1 MEDWRQSQKVF
12 SRLGWC
18 YIAGTVAV
26 YGLQFILV
34 CGIRFFRPEW
44 LTSMT
49 VILLLSGFTM
59 YACGMPLIV
68 LLAYRMPKTD
78 IPRHKMK
85 WWQFL
90 LALIM
95 CYSLVYVSNLVGT
108 LVTTLMGLFTKSS
121 VENQL
126 IEYVTDGNMLLNFI
140 LMVVVAP
147 IVEEYVF
154 RKVIVDRTVR
164 YGQGVAIVAS
174 GLMFGLFHGNLNQ
187 FAYAVVLGAFFA
199 FLYVKTG
206 NLKITIAM
214 HAIINFM
221 GSVVAGQLIR
231 MLNYNELKNVDPSDM
246 ELMAEIVMDNLGAWV
261 LYLLYL
267 MVLLVVVIAGVILF
281 IVFFKRFKFDPQ
293 PMQIPKGKRFQML
306 FLNPGMLTF
315 CALWI
320 VLIILPYATSFLSIF
335 INHWLQSAGFENRI

>member
-1 MEDWRQSQKVF
+1 MEEWKQSQKVF

-26 YGLQFILV
+26 YALQYILV
-34 CGIRFFRPEW
+34 YVIQAYRPEW
-44 LTSMT
+44 LMSMT
-49 VILLLSGFTM
+49 TSLLLSGFTV
-59 YACGMPLIV
+59 YVCGMPLIV
-68 LLAYRMPKTD
+68 LLTLKMPKTD

-85 WWQFL
+85 WWQFI

-95 CYSLVYVSNLVGT
+95 CYSLVYISNLLGT
-108 LVTTLMGLFTKSS
+108 LVTTVVGAFKGSS
-121 VENQL
+121 VENNL
-126 IEYVTDGNMLLNFI
+126 IDYVTGGNMFINFI

-147 IVEEYVF
+147 VVEEYVF

-164 YGQGVAIVAS
+164 YGQGLAIAAS

-187 FAYAVVLGAFFA
+187 FAYAVVLGMFFA

-221 GSVVAGQLIR
+221 GSVISGQLLK
-231 MLNYNELKNVDPSDM
+231 MLNYDQLMNLNTSDM
-246 ELMAEIVMDNLGAWV
+246 DLMMEIMMDNLAGWLLFA
-261 LYLLYL
+261 LYA
-267 MVLLVVVIAGVILF
+267 MVLFVVVITGVILL
-281 IVFFKRFKFDPQ
+281 IVFFKRFKLEPGQ
-293 PMQIPKGKRFQML
+293 VQVPKGKGFQML

-315 CALWI
+315 CGIWI
-320 VLIILPYATSFLSIF
+320 VLIV
-335 INHWLQSAGFENRI
+335 LQLLM

>member
-18 YIAGTVAV
+18 YIAGTLTV
-26 YGLQFILV
+26 YVLQFILV
-34 CGIRFFRPEW
+34 YGIEAYKPEW
-44 LTSMT
+44 LMSMT
-49 VILLLSGFTM
+49 ASLILSGFTV
-59 YACGMPLIV
+59 YVCGMPLIV
-68 LLAYRMPKTD
+68 LLTRRMPRTD

-85 WWQFL
+85 WWQFI

-95 CYSLVYVSNLVGT
+95 CYSLVYISNLVGT
-108 LVTTLMGLFTKSS
+108 LVTTVIGVFTKSS
-121 VENQL
+121 APNNL
-126 IEYVTDGNMLLNFI
+126 LEYVTGGNMLLNFI

-164 YGQGVAIVAS
+164 YGQGVAIAAS

-221 GSVVAGQLIR
+221 GSMVSGLLFRLMDYDAL
-231 MLNYNELKNVDPSDM
+231 LNADPTDM
-246 ELMAEIVMDNLGAWV
+246 ELMMEIIMDNWVGWLIFV
-261 LYLLYL
+261 LYAMLLFA
-267 MVLLVVVIAGVILF
+267 VVVTGFILL
-281 IVFFKRFKFDPQ
+281 IVFFKRFKLESQ
-293 PMQIPKGKRFQML
+293 EMQIPRGKGFQML
-306 FLNPGMLTF
+306 FLNSGMIVF
-315 CALWI
+315 CVVWV
-320 VLIILPYATSFLSIF
+320 VLIALPYALSVAQMFVETF
-335 INHWLQSAGFENRI
+335 I

>member
-1 MEDWRQSQKVF
+1 MEEWKQSQKVF

-26 YGLQFILV
+26 YVLQYILV
-34 CGIRFFRPEW
+34 YLIQAFRPEW
-44 LTSMT
+44 LQSMT
-49 VILLLSGFTM
+49 ASLLLSGFTV

-68 LLAYRMPKTD
+68 LLTYRMPKTD

-90 LALIM
+90 LAMIM
-95 CYSLVYVSNLVGT
+95 CYSLVYISNLIGT
-108 LVTTLMGLFTKSS
+108 LVTTVVGVFKGSS
-121 VENQL
+121 VENNL
-126 IEYVTDGNMLLNFI
+126 IEYVTGGNMFINFI

-164 YGQGVAIVAS
+164 YGQGLAIAAS

-187 FAYAVVLGAFFA
+187 FAYAVVLGGFFA

-221 GSVVAGQLIR
+221 GSVVSGQLLKL
-231 MLNYNELKNVDPSDM
+231 LNYDELMNVDPSDVDLMM
-246 ELMAEIVMDNLGAWV
+246 EMVMDNLAGWLLFALYGLV
-261 LYLLYL
+261 LFT
-267 MVLLVVVIAGVILF
+267 VVVTGVILL
-281 IVFFKRFKFDPQ
+281 IVFFRHFKLDPGPVQ
-293 PMQIPKGKRFQML
+293 MFSGKGFRAL

-315 CALWI
+315 CVIWV
-320 VLIILPYATSFLSIF
+320 VLIILQLLI
-335 INHWLQSAGFENRI
+335 

>member
-26 YGLQFILV
+26 YGLQLILV
-34 CGIRFFRPEW
+34 YGIRFFRPEW
-44 LTSMT
+44 LASMT
-49 VILLLSGFTM
+49 VMLLLSGFTV
-59 YACGMPLIV
+59 YVCGMPLIV

-108 LVTTLMGLFTKSS
+108 LVTTLMGVFTKSS

-154 RKVIVDRTVR
+154 RKVLVDRTVR
-164 YGQGVAIVAS
+164 YGQGVAIIAS

-187 FAYAVVLGAFFA
+187 FAYAMVLGAFFA

-221 GSVVAGQLIR
+221 GSVVAGQLLR
-231 MLNYNELKNVDPSDM
+231 MLNYNELQNVDPSDM

-261 LYLLYL
+261 LYLLYG
-267 MVLLVVVIAGVILF
+267 MVLLVVVITGVILF

-315 CALWI
+315 CALW
-320 VLIILPYATSFLSIF
+320 VALIILPYAASFLSIF
-335 INHWLQSAGFENRI
+335 INYWLQSVGFENRI